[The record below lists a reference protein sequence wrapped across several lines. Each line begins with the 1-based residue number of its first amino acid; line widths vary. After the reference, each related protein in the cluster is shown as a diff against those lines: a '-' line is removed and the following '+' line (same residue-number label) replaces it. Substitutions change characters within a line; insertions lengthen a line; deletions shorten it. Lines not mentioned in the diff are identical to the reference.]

1 MGNDQEK
8 IDRAVEDG
16 GILNKTTPM
25 SHTYS
30 NLLYHIVFSTK
41 DRAPLIV
48 KQIRPELFAYLGAL
62 VQELKGIPLII
73 NGIDDHIHMLISL
86 PPTVSPS
93 DAMRFIKSNSSR
105 WMSERTGAD
114 FGGQKGF
121 GIFSVSRSGVNAVVK
136 YLRDQEI
143 HHAKRD
149 FRSDFVA
156 MLENNGV
163 EFEEKYLWV

>member
-1 MGNDQEK
+1 MGNVRR
-8 IDRAVEDG
+8 IHRAVEDG

-25 SHTYS
+25 SHSYS
-30 NLLYHIVFSTK
+30 SLLYHVVFSTK
-41 DRAPLIV
+41 DRAPLLI

-62 VQELKGIPLII
+62 VKELKGIPLII
-73 NGIDDHIHMLISL
+73 NSVNDHIHMLICL
-86 PPTVSPS
+86 PPSVSPS

-114 FGGQKGF
+114 FGWQKGF
-121 GIFSVSRSGVNAVVK
+121 GIFSVSRSGVQAVME
-136 YLRDQEI
+136 YIRDQEI

-149 FRSDFVA
+149 FREEFVA
-156 MLENNGV
+156 MLEKNGV